1 MDRTSVAMK
10 VLSGSSAG
18 MISASVT
25 KKAATSMTRTVAPVT
40 DWSAGGSLAWAPPPP
55 TPGTPVTALDLDPD
69 LVAAIAI
76 AAAVVALV
84 ALLLARDRGA
94 PDPTDA
100 ASVPGTAAGRGRG
113 VLPRRGDPPERR
125 RDGAALG
132 GGGPGARTS
141 RRLRV
146 DLADAIRHVA
156 VVRYDAFNDM
166 GGRMSFSAALLDDA
180 GDGVV
185 ISSINGRTETRTYA
199 KGVKGGTSEAEL
211 SPEEV
216 QVIGYARASHPRS

>member
-1 MDRTSVAMK
+1 MGLLLNS
-10 VLSGSSAG
+10 
-18 MISASVT
+18 
-25 KKAATSMTRTVAPVT
+25 
-40 DWSAGGSLAWAPPPP
+40 
-55 TPGTPVTALDLDPD
+55 LDLDPD
-69 LVAAIAI
+69 LVAVIALT
-76 AAAVVALV
+76 AAVVALLG
-84 ALLLARDRGA
+84 LLLAVIVSLRVRRMRRQYLALQQGGDGESFLDAVTRQGDA
-94 PDPTDA
+94 VTSLRSEVGSLTTD
-100 ASVPGTAAGRGRG
+100 V
-113 VLPRRGDPPERR
+113 E
-125 RDGAALG
+125 
-132 GGGPGARTS
+132 
-141 RRLRV
+141 RLRV

-199 KGVKGGTSEAEL
+199 KGVKSGVSEAEL

>member
-1 MDRTSVAMK
+1 VTS
-10 VLSGSSAG
+10 
-18 MISASVT
+18 
-25 KKAATSMTRTVAPVT
+25 
-40 DWSAGGSLAWAPPPP
+40 
-55 TPGTPVTALDLDPD
+55 LDLDPD
-69 LVAAIAI
+69 QVAAIAI
-76 AAAVVALV
+76 GAAAVALV
-84 ALLLARDRGA
+84 GLVLAVVLALRIRRMRRQYVVLQQGDDGQSFL
-94 PDPTDA
+94 DA
-100 ASVPGTAAGRGRG
+100 VTRQNDDVMKMRAEVAT
-113 VLPRRGDPPERR
+113 L
-125 RDGAALG
+125 
-132 GGGPGARTS
+132 TS
-141 RRLRV
+141 AVETLRV

-199 KGVKGGTSEAEL
+199 KGVKGGASEADL

>member
-1 MDRTSVAMK
+1 VN
-10 VLSGSSAG
+10 
-18 MISASVT
+18 
-25 KKAATSMTRTVAPVT
+25 
-40 DWSAGGSLAWAPPPP
+40 
-55 TPGTPVTALDLDPD
+55 ALDLDPD
-69 LVAAIAI
+69 LVAAVAI
-76 AAAVVALV
+76 GAGAVALLGLV
-84 ALLLARDRGA
+84 LALLLALRLRRMRRQYVVLQQGGDSESFL
-94 PDPTDA
+94 DA
-100 ASVPGTAAGRGRG
+100 VTRQNNDVVQLRAEV
-113 VLPRRGDPPERR
+113 V
-125 RDGAALG
+125 ALSSEVQ
-132 GGGPGARTS
+132 RV
-141 RRLRV
+141 RV

-216 QVIGYARASHPRS
+216 QVIGYAKASHPRS

>member
-1 MDRTSVAMK
+1 M
-10 VLSGSSAG
+10 
-18 MISASVT
+18 
-25 KKAATSMTRTVAPVT
+25 
-40 DWSAGGSLAWAPPPP
+40 
-55 TPGTPVTALDLDPD
+55 TALDLDPG

-76 AAAVVALV
+76 AAAVVALLGLALTLIV
-84 ALLLARDRGA
+84 AFRIRRMRRQYLALQQGG
-94 PDPTDA
+94 DA
-100 ASVPGTAAGRGRG
+100 ESFLDAVTRQGDELSHLRSEVGSLASDVQT
-113 VLPRRGDPPERR
+113 
-125 RDGAALG
+125 
-132 GGGPGARTS
+132 
-141 RRLRV
+141 LRV

-185 ISSINGRTETRTYA
+185 VSSINGRSETRTYA
-199 KGVKGGTSEAEL
+199 KGVKGGVSEAEL